1 MTKFPREVTHMNFTN
16 PRAEKSRS
24 LRKNNQEPQFRI
36 SYTATGQELIYGYVP
51 VGIDLAGR
59 KFQVCFYNEDN
70 KLVNTTLDIH
80 ELRQFIAGSQ
90 QKLLI
95 SMEGCTGSSYWA
107 NYAITHG
114 HKAVVLDARAIKNR
128 KAQKD
133 DFNDAFFIREALF
146 THYQTC
152 RIRTQE
158 EIDLKSFYAQKE
170 QYIKSLNA
178 VCSNVRQRLIAAGA
192 YEKVVKDADSALV
205 AIKRYKEQIN
215 NKSKVG
221 FSSLTLKTLDC
232 FVEDINYL
240 TKKIDHINQ
249 DIIDVKARK
258 SQGAK
263 LLMTI
268 PGIGSQLA
276 VLLSLDIDDI
286 ERFKTARALQA
297 YFGLFTAH
305 SGSGGKIEMGKMARN
320 GDPVVKRMLYQA
332 VLTLLH
338 CGNKI
343 QIAPRSEY
351 IQRMYSRHT
360 VAFKRGVIS
369 MCAKIIRVVFGVLH
383 HGTAYDPQIDSSLG
397 NKKTRV
403 HAYSNRCLNKVSA
416 DALIQE
422 QYCYTEAALD

>member
-1 MTKFPREVTHMNFTN
+1 
-16 PRAEKSRS
+16 
-24 LRKNNQEPQFRI
+24 
-36 SYTATGQELIYGYVP
+36 
-51 VGIDLAGR
+51 
-59 KFQVCFYNEDN
+59 
-70 KLVNTTLDIH
+70 
-80 ELRQFIAGSQ
+80 
-90 QKLLI
+90 
-95 SMEGCTGSSYWA
+95 MEGCTGSSYWA

-192 YEKVVKDADSALV
+192 YEKVVKDADSALA

-249 DIIDVKARK
+249 DIIDVKARE

-276 VLLSLDIDDI
+276 VLLSLDIADI

-305 SGSGGKIEMGKMARN
+305 LA
-320 GDPVVKRMLYQA
+320 VAVKLKWVRWHVTVILWLRECSIRLFLPYYTA
-332 VLTLLH
+332 VI
-338 CGNKI
+338 K
-343 QIAPRSEY
+343 S
-351 IQRMYSRHT
+351 
-360 VAFKRGVIS
+360 K
-369 MCAKIIRVVFGVLH
+369 
-383 HGTAYDPQIDSSLG
+383 
-397 NKKTRV
+397 
-403 HAYSNRCLNKVSA
+403 
-416 DALIQE
+416 
-422 QYCYTEAALD
+422 

>member
-24 LRKNNQEPQFRI
+24 LRKNNQGPQFRI

-114 HKAVVLDARAIKNR
+114 HKAVVLDGRAIKNR

-192 YEKVVKDADSALV
+192 YEKVVKDADSALA

-249 DIIDVKARK
+249 NIIDVKARE

-351 IQRMYSRHT
+351 IQRMYSRQT

-383 HGTAYDPQIDSSLG
+383 HGTAYAPQIDNALG
-397 NKKTRV
+397 DCKKRI

-422 QYCYTEAALD
+422 QYCYTETALD